1 MPTSFVVLNDG
12 WNADPNAPEPL
23 IERHGSDLRLSFRI
37 NAFQYPQF
45 AEGQVAS
52 IRFLGCWR
60 HRLGATNDEGWYMGQ
75 CRFSRLAPAWGEFYE
90 VTGDLLLEAKPLEW
104 LSLVQPPPTL
114 TTTSS
119 TSGTAPLSVMPHP
132 SRSRYRRMNPVW
144 PNPSIERTDAG
155 KPASAAHVER

>member
-1 MPTSFVVLNDG
+1 MPTSFVVLNQG

-104 LSLVQPPPTL
+104 VVSGPATAHTHHYLFYFRDSTFECDATSFEVTL
-114 TTTSS
+114 
-119 TSGTAPLSVMPHP
+119 
-132 SRSRYRRMNPVW
+132 
-144 PNPSIERTDAG
+144 
-155 KPASAAHVER
+155 PADEPGVA